1 MPRINKIL
9 LHNIRSAV
17 VSKII
22 PAIQVEEF
30 ELQVEPEVEVKVEL
44 KLEVAFK
51 VEVSDT
57 CLVPACTKANG
68 IFLGGRLSFQSLD
81 G

>member
-51 VEVSDT
+51 VEVVVSDT

-68 IFLGGRLSFQSLD
+68 IFFFGG
-81 G
+81 GGGGG